1 MSFAGTVRAL
11 IESCG
16 SIAKDIA
23 IPSVCLGFR
32 LDYTRGWDLDGR
44 LPRRR
49 KEGRKGGRGSYE
61 IRGAL
66 ESEIWSLES
75 GEVVIACK
83 GRPVEVLIMIFRG
96 LCSPYFKENRLLN
109 FGFFVDHPAI
119 IQAPICKCGVVFGR
133 CVQCGTDGGDDQVSS
148 QSVKAFG
155 KHSIGGKVHIS
166 GECGACNVCSA
177 PCSSCLHLNRSF
189 MGSKAD
195 EFSDETYRV
204 NAASQYSINVGDA
217 SSSFKRKAC
226 DSLQHTTSET
236 SNLLSVNSSHDSLS
250 ENAESKATMRS
261 SDTSVEVHDDNIS
274 CISRANDA
282 NQSVNNHNRNVERKN
297 LSCSLASGK
306 AHKAF
311 MSDTVK
317 AGDSGDSTEKG
328 KLPEFFGHVD
338 SSFKNES
345 DIIVG
350 QKFVSYNSLGVPTK
364 FSPKTEVES
373 NGQDPKDEASK
384 SLDHGEKDVKSSELV
399 EVDDMQPSQSASG
412 DDSDESDIVEHDVK
426 VCDICGDAGREDM
439 LAMCSRCSDGAEHIY
454 CMRKMLRRVPKGPW
468 LCEECKFAEETD
480 NQKQGSD
487 MEVKRMEKA
496 IMSTQISNKRLAENV
511 EVAPSAKRQ
520 ALEMRVGSP
529 KASSPKRMGALS
541 RESSF
546 KSLDKDRLRSAY
558 PISQSTNDISE
569 TARSPSNGLRA
580 KGTFS
585 KSNSFNTLISKPKVK
600 LVDEVVPQKQKGS
613 KEHASLDMKER
624 VVSRMMGRSVSFK
637 SASSGR
643 SNVSESKVKM
653 LSSKFSHAPDLK
665 GLKQAKEWGTV
676 ERKNLSKLDRPKA
689 NLITA
694 SPIFSTPKSDLASRG
709 ETSLLSSVSNRE
721 PKVALPDGK
730 LSTSSKS
737 SLTRK
742 GVDTRV
748 ASGGGSSMNGMS
760 SSASEQRSNQ
770 VCSKDESLSSY
781 SGTVETSRCNVDGTL
796 EDVLPQSGEMADQDD
811 KARESS
817 VRCRPAVVASPK
829 FKERGNNAEF
839 GRAGISQAS
848 GTDAC
853 APRSSREEMQR
864 GNRLKNAIH
873 AALLRKP
880 EIYRKKRVLDQSDE
894 LSMSNMDLS
903 YEVATQEQSP
913 DGHAI
918 LGTSPSD
925 SYKNTTVNNLKQLAG
940 QPIDSGFPSKVAD
953 SFSVVHSPGKPTV
966 KDLQNHASGA
976 MSVLVK
982 TTAIPEYEYVWQ
994 GSFEVQRG
1002 GNFLDLCGGVQA
1014 HLSTCA
1020 SPKVLEV
1027 VNKFPHKIPLNEV
1040 PRLSVWPSQFHQSG
1054 AKEDNIALYFFAKDL
1069 DSYERHYKSLLDAMV
1084 KNDVALKGNFDGV
1097 ELLIFPSNQLPEKS
1111 QRWNMLFFLWG
1122 VFRTMRV
1129 HCLDFT
1135 EKCVPSL
1142 RNSFNKAPTDGM
1154 TLSESENIC
1163 IPKHMDESSPSDRSC
1178 DVPSASKAPLHM
1190 GPTVSKDRENKDT
1203 YPEEVR
1209 SGSKVNLVLQDCR
1222 LDSNTTNNTGLSE
1235 GVECITPCL
1244 QESCI
1249 RESRVGT
1256 EIKSFI
1262 PTTGSNSY
1270 NKGEKRQVHWVTSV
1284 EREDTDSVEIRPVS
1298 SQEVAVA
1305 GSVGQERFPDR
1316 KKRVGITRGVEE
1328 VILDRVNMDKA
1339 DFKQERE
1346 LGRDHGYKE
1355 PEAARVNSCQ
1365 PSDRK
1370 HPDIPISERTT
1381 SAASQEMPWNEVNI
1395 TQMDGKIGSKKPK
1408 IGSSGFDSCSTS
1420 RGTNTVVEEKRYFE
1434 ACEEKV
1440 IPEDLGNTE
1449 RYFFPLDSRHV
1460 QHFGPVGHSVP
1471 WKDFSSGY
1479 EDKSR
1484 EGIPSLELALG
1495 GETKP
1500 QNKGMLPFFVGLAD
1514 KKDQDEPLEAAV
1526 VDEKDDD
1533 VSASLSLSLSFPFPD
1548 KEQPGK
1554 PVSKPEQLLPERHH
1568 VNTSLLL
1575 FGRLP
1580 DK

>member
-1 MSFAGTVRAL
+1 
-11 IESCG
+11 
-16 SIAKDIA
+16 
-23 IPSVCLGFR
+23 
-32 LDYTRGWDLDGR
+32 
-44 LPRRR
+44 
-49 KEGRKGGRGSYE
+49 
-61 IRGAL
+61 
-66 ESEIWSLES
+66 
-75 GEVVIACK
+75 
-83 GRPVEVLIMIFRG
+83 
-96 LCSPYFKENRLLN
+96 
-109 FGFFVDHPAI
+109 
-119 IQAPICKCGVVFGR
+119 
-133 CVQCGTDGGDDQVSS
+133 VSS

-166 GECGACNVCSA
+166 GKCGACNVCSA

-195 EFSDETYRV
+195 EFSDETCRV

-282 NQSVNNHNRNVERKN
+282 NQAVSNHNRNVERKN
-297 LSCSLASGK
+297 LCCSLASGK
-306 AHKAF
+306 AHKSV

-338 SSFKNES
+338 SSFKNKL

-350 QKFVSYNSLGVPTK
+350 QKFVSKSLGVPTK
-364 FSPKTEVES
+364 LCPKTEVES
-373 NGQDPKDEASK
+373 NGQDPKDDASK
-384 SLDHGEKDVKSSELV
+384 SLDHGKKDVKSSELV
-399 EVDDMQPSQSASG
+399 EVADMQPLQSASG

-487 MEVKRMEKA
+487 VEVKRMEKV
-496 IMSTQISNKRLAENV
+496 ITSTQISNKRLAESV
-511 EVAPSAKRQ
+511 EVAPSVKRQ

-600 LVDEVVPQKQKGS
+600 LVDEVVPQKQRGS
-613 KEHASLDMKER
+613 KEHASFDMKER

-643 SNVSESKVKM
+643 SNVSETKVKM
-653 LSSKFSHAPDLK
+653 LSSKFSHVPDLK
-665 GLKQAKEWGTV
+665 GLKQAKEWSTV

-694 SPIFSTPKSDLASRG
+694 SPTPKSDFASRG

-730 LSTSSKS
+730 LSTLSKS

-742 GVDTRV
+742 GVDTQV

-770 VCSKDESLSSY
+770 VSSKDESLSNY
-781 SGTVETSRCNVDGTL
+781 SGTVETSRCNLDGTL

-829 FKERGNNAEF
+829 FKERGNNTEF
-839 GRAGISQAS
+839 GGAGISQTS

-894 LSMSNMDLS
+894 LSTLNMDLS

-925 SYKNTTVNNLKQLAG
+925 SYNNTTVNNLKQITG

-953 SFSVVHSPGKPTV
+953 SFSVVHSLGKPTV
-966 KDLQNHASGA
+966 KDFHNHASGA

-982 TTAIPEYEYVWQ
+982 TTAIPEYEYIWQ

-1084 KNDVALKGNFDGV
+1084 KNDLALKGNFDGV

-1135 EKCVPSL
+1135 ETCVPSL

-1163 IPKHMDESSPSDRSC
+1163 IPKHIDESSPSDRSF
-1178 DVPSASKAPLHM
+1178 DVPSASNASLHM
-1190 GPTVSKDRENKDT
+1190 GPTVTKDCENKDT

-1209 SGSKVNLVLQDCR
+1209 LGSKVNLAVQDCR
-1222 LDSNTTNNTGLSE
+1222 VDSNTTNNAGLSE
-1235 GVECITPCL
+1235 GVEYITPCL
-1244 QESCI
+1244 
-1249 RESRVGT
+1249 RD
-1256 EIKSFI
+1256 
-1262 PTTGSNSY
+1262 N
-1270 NKGEKRQVHWVTSV
+1270 
-1284 EREDTDSVEIRPVS
+1284 
-1298 SQEVAVA
+1298 
-1305 GSVGQERFPDR
+1305 
-1316 KKRVGITRGVEE
+1316 
-1328 VILDRVNMDKA
+1328 L
-1339 DFKQERE
+1339 
-1346 LGRDHGYKE
+1346 LGR
-1355 PEAARVNSCQ
+1355 
-1365 PSDRK
+1365 
-1370 HPDIPISERTT
+1370 
-1381 SAASQEMPWNEVNI
+1381 
-1395 TQMDGKIGSKKPK
+1395 
-1408 IGSSGFDSCSTS
+1408 
-1420 RGTNTVVEEKRYFE
+1420 
-1434 ACEEKV
+1434 
-1440 IPEDLGNTE
+1440 
-1449 RYFFPLDSRHV
+1449 
-1460 QHFGPVGHSVP
+1460 FGILS
-1471 WKDFSSGY
+1471 
-1479 EDKSR
+1479 
-1484 EGIPSLELALG
+1484 LAL
-1495 GETKP
+1495 
-1500 QNKGMLPFFVGLAD
+1500 
-1514 KKDQDEPLEAAV
+1514 
-1526 VDEKDDD
+1526 
-1533 VSASLSLSLSFPFPD
+1533 VSWFN
-1548 KEQPGK
+1548 
-1554 PVSKPEQLLPERHH
+1554 LL
-1568 VNTSLLL
+1568 T
-1575 FGRLP
+1575 
-1580 DK
+1580 